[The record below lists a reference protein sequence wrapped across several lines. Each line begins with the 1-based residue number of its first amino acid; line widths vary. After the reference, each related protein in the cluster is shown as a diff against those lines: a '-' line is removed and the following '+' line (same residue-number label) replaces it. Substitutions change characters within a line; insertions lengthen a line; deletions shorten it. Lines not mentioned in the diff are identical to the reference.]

1 MSTAGTVVTS
11 ATTSA
16 TSNATTSAIITGA
29 VVVTV
34 VAVVTTPIGNKIN
47 SQALPYLRRIANNVV
62 AMLTRVVAAAAA
74 MME

>member
-1 MSTAGTVVTS
+1 MSIPGMVVTS
-11 ATTSA
+11 AMTSA
-16 TSNATTSAIITGA
+16 TSNATTSAIIPGA

-34 VAVVTTPIGNKIN
+34 VAVVTMPIGNKIN

-62 AMLTRVVAAAAA
+62 AMLTRVVAVVAA